1 MNKAATLAFL
11 SFLIAGEAVA
21 QTSPSE
27 RLIELERLMEQER
40 GRERGLTRETQ
51 ATLAAIA
58 ELRLRSVD
66 AAQAAASAEDEAFE
80 IEARIAAL
88 DGEANGRRA
97 AIDKRRSEIAATA
110 GALLQLA
117 RRPPES
123 LALEPHSPLESARAG
138 LLASAAIPELER
150 RAGELRREL
159 TELETARAAAAKER
173 EKLSKALA
181 ALTAESARLDA
192 AIDARNKALARL
204 AGESREYAIRL
215 ERMGREAQDLRDL
228 VARLDDR
235 PGAAAPPATPARA
248 PAARTLA
255 PSRAAGELAALAGY
269 RWPVRGGLIESFGDT
284 QSGGQTARGL
294 TIEPRETAGVVAP
307 FDGTVAFAG
316 PFRGY
321 GLILILEHSGG
332 YHSVLAQLGRI
343 DAVVGQ
349 AVTAGEPV
357 GRAGASEQGTPVLYL
372 ELRRNGQPVD
382 PTPLLFGAE
391 AGARR

>member
-1 MNKAATLAFL
+1 MNKAAALAFL
-11 SFLIAGEAVA
+11 SLLIAADVTA
-21 QTSPSE
+21 QTNPSE

-40 GRERGLTRETQ
+40 GRERGLARETQ

-58 ELRLRSVD
+58 DLRLKSVD
-66 AAQAAASAEDEAFE
+66 AATAASAAEDQAFE
-80 IEARIAAL
+80 IETRIAAL
-88 DGEANGRRA
+88 DEEAAARRA
-97 AIDKRRSEIAATA
+97 AIAKRRSEIAATA

-138 LLASAAIPELER
+138 LLASATIPELER
-150 RAGELRREL
+150 RAGELRGEL
-159 TELETARAAAAKER
+159 TALETARVAAARER
-173 EKLSKALA
+173 EKLSAALA
-181 ALTAESARLDA
+181 ALAAESARLDA
-192 AIDARNKALARL
+192 AIDARNKALSRL
-204 AGESREYAIRL
+204 TDDSREYAARL

-228 VARLDDR
+228 VARLEDR
-235 PGAAAPPATPARA
+235 PVAAPVRA
-248 PAARTLA
+248 PAARA
-255 PSRAAGELAALAGY
+255 PATPRATGELAALAGY
-269 RWPVRGGLIESFGDT
+269 RWPARGGLIESFGDT

-294 TIEPRETAGVVAP
+294 TIEPRETAAVVAP

>member
-1 MNKAATLAFL
+1 MNKAAAFAFL
-11 SFLIAGEAVA
+11 SLLIAGAAFA
-21 QTSPSE
+21 QTNPSE

-40 GRERGLTRETQ
+40 GRERGLARETQ
-51 ATLAAIA
+51 AAIAAIA
-58 ELRLRSVD
+58 DLRLKSVD
-66 AAQAAASAEDEAFE
+66 AAQAASAAEDQAYE
-80 IEARIAAL
+80 IETRIAAL
-88 DGEANGRRA
+88 DEEAATRRE
-97 AIDKRRSEIAATA
+97 AIDKRRAEIAATA

-159 TELETARAAAAKER
+159 TALETARVAAARER

-181 ALTAESARLDA
+181 ALAAESARLDA
-192 AIDARNKALARL
+192 AIEARNKALARL
-204 AGESREYAIRL
+204 SADAGDQAAKL
-215 ERMGREAQDLRDL
+215 ARMAREAQDLRDL
-228 VARLDDR
+228 MARLEDR
-235 PGAAAPPATPARA
+235 PAHPAPMPARA

-255 PSRAAGELAALAGY
+255 PSRATGELAALAGY
-269 RWPVRGGLIESFGDT
+269 RWPVRGGVLESYGDT

-294 TIEPRETAGVVAP
+294 TIEPRETAAVVAP

-357 GRAGASEQGTPVLYL
+357 GRAGASEQGTPMLYL

>member
-1 MNKAATLAFL
+1 MNKAAALALL
-11 SFLIAGEAVA
+11 SLLIAANAAA
-21 QTSPSE
+21 QTNPSE

-40 GRERGLTRETQ
+40 GRERGLARETQ

-58 ELRLRSVD
+58 ELRLKSID
-66 AAQAAASAEDEAFE
+66 AAQAASAAEDQAFE
-80 IEARIAAL
+80 IETRIAVL
-88 DGEANGRRA
+88 DQDAASRRA

-138 LLASAAIPELER
+138 LLASATIPELER
-150 RAGELRREL
+150 RAAELRREL
-159 TELETARAAAAKER
+159 TALETARVAAALER

-181 ALTAESARLDA
+181 ALAAESARLDA
-192 AIDARNKALARL
+192 AIEARNKALTRLGDDAREH
-204 AGESREYAIRL
+204 AARL

-228 VARLDDR
+228 VARLEDR
-235 PGAAAPPATPARA
+235 PVAAPVRA

-255 PSRAAGELAALAGY
+255 PSRATGELAALAGY

-294 TIEPRETAGVVAP
+294 TIEPRETAAVVAP